1 MKLTVGKGM
10 DQYLSQ
16 LQNLE
21 FDAPEAVRDA
31 VFEGAKIVADAVKDS
46 INSLPTD
53 DSPYQEYI
61 TAPRTVQKKGLA
73 VRARGTG
80 FGISPMRND
89 NGYIHVKLGFDG
101 YNTMRTKQH
110 PGGQPNAMIARV
122 FESGNS
128 FTRKLSF
135 VSKATRASKDAA
147 ERKMA
152 ETIDKRIAV
161 KMS

>member
-21 FDAPEAVRDA
+21 FDAPEAVGEA
-31 VFEGAKIVADAVKDS
+31 VYEGAKIVADAVKKNID
-46 INSLPTD
+46 SLPTD

-61 TAPRTVQKKGLA
+61 TAPRTVQKKGLIK
-73 VRARGTG
+73 G
-80 FGISPMRND
+80 FGIARMQNE
-89 NGYIHVKLGFDG
+89 NGYMHVKLGFDG
-101 YNTMRTKQH
+101 YNTMKTKKH
-110 PGGQPNAMIARV
+110 PGGQPNAMIARS

-135 VSKATRASKDAA
+135 VSKATRATKDAA

>member
-21 FDAPEAVRDA
+21 FDAPEAVKEA
-31 VFEGAKIVADAVKDS
+31 VYEGANIVADAVRKN
-46 INSLPTD
+46 INNLPTD

-61 TAPRTVQKKGLA
+61 TALRTVQKRGLA
-73 VRARGTG
+73 QKKRGTG
-80 FGISPMRND
+80 FGVSPMQNE

-101 YNTMRTKQH
+101 YNTLKTKKH
-110 PGGQPNAMIARV
+110 PGGQPNAMIART

-128 FTRKLSF
+128 FTKKLSF
-135 VSKATRASKDAA
+135 VSKATRATKDAA